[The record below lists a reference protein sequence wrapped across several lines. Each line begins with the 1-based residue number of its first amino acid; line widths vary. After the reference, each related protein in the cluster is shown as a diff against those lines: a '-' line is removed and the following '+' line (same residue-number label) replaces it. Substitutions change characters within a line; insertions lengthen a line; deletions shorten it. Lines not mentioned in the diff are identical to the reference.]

1 MNAKL
6 VILIAAFVVL
16 GSTLLVWRHQRNALA
31 NELAQLN
38 IRYHQTQQQIWRT
51 QAAAAEMTSPNEL
64 QKHIERA
71 RLILEPAVPVIG
83 PEDGRRLVHHPTY
96 VESSRVG
103 R

>member
-6 VILIAAFVVL
+6 VILIAALVAL

-51 QAAAAEMTSPNEL
+51 QARAAEMTSPEQL
-64 QKHIERA
+64 QQRIERA
-71 RLILEPAVPVIG
+71 RLVLEPAVPVIG
-83 PEDGRRLVHHPTY
+83 REGRRQLVHHDTVFP
-96 VESSRVG
+96 SQAG
-103 R
+103 Q